1 MYHVHPI
8 FRKLEHFFWTVY
20 GILVYSEFSIALT
33 PFSSGRQVYQYTRVQ
48 RFSDWLF
55 TPKVDWYTGIPV
67 YRDFLTAY
75 SISDSIPVYWY
86 TGIQG
91 FSNSLLHF

>member
-1 MYHVHPI
+1 M
-8 FRKLEHFFWTVY
+8 
-20 GILVYSEFSIALT
+20 G
-33 PFSSGRQVYQYTRVQ
+33 VQ

-75 SISDSIPVYWY
+75 SISASIPVYWY
-86 TGIQG
+86 TIYKDFLTPYSIFDGIQVYRYTG
-91 FSNSLLHF
+91 IQRFSDYLFNF